1 MEKIVRCKA
10 CGNDMAKSANSCPNC
25 GAKNKKPI
33 YKKWWFWIAVGILVI
48 VIAASSGGDKTDT
61 DSASST
67 NETTNTETITFESV
81 DLDTMLESLK
91 NNAMKAEKEYKNKH
105 IEVTGKIKNFDSDG
119 KYISIEPTNA
129 DVWNFD
135 SAMCYIKNDTQKN
148 VLIEKNVGDVVT
160 IKGKVKSIGEVL
172 GYQIDIA
179 EVQ

>member
-1 MEKIVRCKA
+1 MEKIVKCKA
-10 CGNDMAKSANSCPNC
+10 CGSDMAKSAKSCPNC

-33 YKKWWFWIAVGILVI
+33 YKKWWFWTAIGILVI

-67 NETTNTETITFESV
+67 QETIKTETITYESV
-81 DLDTMLESLK
+81 DLDTMLDSLK
-91 NNAMKAEKEYKNKH
+91 NNAMKAEEEYQNKN
-105 IEVTGKIKNFDSDG
+105 IEITGKIKNFDSDG
-119 KYISIEPTNA
+119 QYISIEPTNA

-135 SAMCYIKNDTQKN
+135 SVMCYIKNDTQKN